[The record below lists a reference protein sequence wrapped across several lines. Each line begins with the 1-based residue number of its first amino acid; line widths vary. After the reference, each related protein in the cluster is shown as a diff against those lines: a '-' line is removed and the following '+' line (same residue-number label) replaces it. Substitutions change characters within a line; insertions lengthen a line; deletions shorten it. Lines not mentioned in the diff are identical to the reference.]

1 MNDSETEFLSLRMP
15 RVSPSGQDVLAML
28 ESRDPNIRSVTE
40 AIHRD
45 PVLSSAVLKYANAPM
60 YRRLVEVTN
69 VRQAVSILGLA
80 NVRLAVMVASMRDFA
95 GAYRD
100 HPLANAIWAHSFTMA
115 GLMRAIADMVVP
127 RRAEDIELTGLL
139 HEMGALILLTNF
151 PEEYTRLAD
160 EALAEDAF
168 LEDREKAF
176 FGVTH
181 NELVGRVIDE
191 IRLPDASRG
200 AITDF
205 PFMEQV
211 PLAGREV
218 DDHLAVLA
226 LAHHLHE
233 EAGRQPHHPRERIPD
248 ERDRLVAELG
258 LDEADL
264 EALRQQHGALR
275 DSYGV
280 GG

>member
-1 MNDSETEFLSLRMP
+1 MNELETEFLSLRMP
-15 RVSPSGQDVLAML
+15 RVSPSGQEVLAML
-28 ESRDPNIRSVTE
+28 ESGNPDIRSVTE
-40 AIHRD
+40 AIHHD

-95 GAYRD
+95 DAYRD
-100 HPLANAIWAHSFTMA
+100 HPLANAIWVHSFTMA
-115 GLMRAIADMVVP
+115 GLMRAIADMAVP
-127 RRAEDIELTGLL
+127 RQSEDIELTGLL

-151 PEEYTRLAD
+151 PEEYTRLAE
-160 EALAEDAF
+160 EALADDAF

-181 NELVGRVIDE
+181 NELVARVIDE
-191 IRLPDASRG
+191 IRLPDVSRG

-205 PFMEQV
+205 PYMDRV

-233 EAGRQPHHPRERIPD
+233 EVGRQPHHPRERFPD
-248 ERDRLVAELG
+248 ERERLVAALE

-264 EALRQQHGALR
+264 AALREQHEALR

-280 GG
+280 DG